1 MKFSSEQSDSGQR
14 ANLFLSDF
22 WPMFKNL
29 RDTKQARKLALD
41 LSHLAYSYVSSYHPT
56 IDYNQGILKIINDTS
71 NFWPIKGDP
80 TLLRE
85 GQL

>member
-1 MKFSSEQSDSGQR
+1 
-14 ANLFLSDF
+14 
-22 WPMFKNL
+22 MFKSL
-29 RDTKQARKLALD
+29 GDTKQARKLALD
-41 LSHLAYSYVSSYHPT
+41 LSHLAYSCFLIPSHNRLQPGYP
-56 IDYNQGILKIINDTS
+56 QIINDTY

>member
-1 MKFSSEQSDSGQR
+1 MNKVTQVKGRIFFCVIAEK
-14 ANLFLSDF
+14 

-56 IDYNQGILKIINDTS
+56 IDYNQSILKIINDTS